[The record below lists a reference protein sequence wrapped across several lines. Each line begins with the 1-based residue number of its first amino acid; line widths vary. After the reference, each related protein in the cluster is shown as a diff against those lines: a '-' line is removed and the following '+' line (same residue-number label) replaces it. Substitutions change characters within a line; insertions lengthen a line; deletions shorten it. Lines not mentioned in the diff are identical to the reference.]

1 MEPVKSAAGDIE
13 VTGGEQTATRSILVV
28 DDNDALRQM
37 LAWSFEDWG
46 YLVWTA
52 SNCAEAIAATEA
64 MAFDFALI
72 DYHLPEYDG
81 YWLAQRMAKRLPQAR
96 FILFSADMPGSVYRS
111 APNSSILAAFDKP
124 LQVDLVRNLLDAIK
138 PAR

>member
-1 MEPVKSAAGDIE
+1 M
-13 VTGGEQTATRSILVV
+13 TGGQPTAACSILVV

-37 LAWSFEDWG
+37 LAWTFEDWG

-52 SNCAEAIAATEA
+52 SNCAEAIAAAEA

-81 YWLAQRMAKRLPQAR
+81 YWLAQRMAKRLPLAR

-111 APNSSILAAFDKP
+111 AQDRSILAVFDKP
-124 LQVDLVRNLLDAIK
+124 LQVDLVRNLLDAAK